1 MKKYS
6 ESGKEKDLRTTK
18 YKKQKAVLQLE
29 LQIMLQYIVAS
40 HQNACFKINK
50 KRLKY

>member
-18 YKKQKAVLQLE
+18 YKKQKAALQLE